1 MNNIKKFTGGRQKVV
16 FDSVLAT
23 YPGGVNV
30 ENTDAK
36 LRFTNNVLPAGT
48 VIVSNGSG
56 GWKVLNVALTAP
68 LLATAIGLTLQ
79 DIAIEDFTLSSVV
92 TDGTARIDALPDRE
106 KTGIAL
112 LKAALPKITFY

>member
-1 MNNIKKFTGGRQKVV
+1 MNNIKKFTGARQKVV

-30 ENTDAK
+30 DNTDAK

-48 VIVSNGSG
+48 VIVSNGNG

-68 LLATAIGLTLQ
+68 LLATAIGLVLQ

>member
-1 MNNIKKFTGGRQKVV
+1 MNGIKKSTGGRQKVV
-16 FDSVLAT
+16 FDSVLST

-68 LLATAIGLTLQ
+68 LVATALGLVLQ

-92 TDGTARIDALPDRE
+92 ISGTARIDALPDRE
-106 KTGIAL
+106 KTGVAF
-112 LKAALPKITFY
+112 LKTVLPRITFI